1 MNRAGLAI
9 LGVVMA
15 GVLSGC
21 ASRSG
26 GIMEMRLAEIDDI
39 PGLLEY
45 MNPEGQDPD
54 DKIYVSET
62 IIASDKDVERAG
74 AIRMDDDTYAV
85 AVTLTESAA
94 RRILRVW
101 SRDLRGRLA
110 VFIEGRPVCSLP
122 MWGKFDRHIVIT
134 GRFNRRYAESLAER
148 LNPGE
153 GQSVRTDTLDESLPT
168 IPRRIDFRKNLR
180 WFD

>member
-1 MNRAGLAI
+1 
-9 LGVVMA
+9 
-15 GVLSGC
+15 
-21 ASRSG
+21 
-26 GIMEMRLAEIDDI
+26 
-39 PGLLEY
+39 
-45 MNPEGQDPD
+45 
-54 DKIYVSET
+54 
-62 IIASDKDVERAG
+62 
-74 AIRMDDDTYAV
+74 MDDDTYAV

-168 IPRRIDFRKNLR
+168 IPRRIDIRKNLR
-180 WFD
+180 RFD